1 MLNIEIQLCGLI
13 FDLILIAF
21 VARHESVGR
30 YNEKIFRQCLFV
42 YTTCVML
49 DIISVFGIKYSNA
62 IPSFVTVILCKIY
75 LVSLMVSAYFGF
87 AYTYNDVI
95 HLRENITFKKAVL
108 SICIIGGLII
118 LFLPISYI
126 YKGRVVYSYGPA
138 ANATYFF
145 APLFLMATLISTFIF
160 GKQMNVH
167 RRKAIRSWMFIE
179 MTAAVIQ
186 FFMPQYLLV
195 GFGSS
200 VGLFILYAE
209 LENPE
214 VYIDRTS
221 GCFSMETFRLYIAQ
235 EYSDVKHFSAVIVC
249 NEQDWKRSDEEEKSI
264 LVEMSDFLNTFGDAK
279 VFRLDKNDFVLI
291 YDKKSHEMNEIE
303 SAINLDVIRQR
314 FKQPWVDKYFINAKF
329 LYVPKGHIVSSM
341 DEFEEIYMRNR
352 DRFAADEDMRI
363 LDESSGEDI
372 KEYRKMVFEIR
383 DALSND
389 RVEVFYQ
396 PIYSVATDKFVSAEA
411 LARIRG
417 TDGKLIM
424 PARFIPVAEEVG
436 LIEQVGERVFSKA
449 CQCIKENQLKTKG
462 VDYIEVNL
470 SISQC
475 ENPLLSVKYDEIM
488 KNSQVRPQ
496 DINLEITENVPLNHR
511 RILLENMNKL
521 INMGCHFSLDDFG
534 TGESNLNYI
543 VDMPVQIV
551 KFDRTMIQDYFSNER
566 AKVVMK
572 ATVKMI
578 KELGMKIVAEGV
590 ETEEQV
596 EGIKELGIDYI
607 QGFYY
612 SVPLSQNDYI
622 KFIEKKN
629 KDLVA

>member
-1 MLNIEIQLCGLI
+1 MQNIEIQLCGLI
-13 FDLILIAF
+13 FDLILIIF
-21 VARHESVGR
+21 VARHESVGL

-42 YTTCVML
+42 YTTCVVL
-49 DIISVFGIKYSNA
+49 DIISVFGIMYSNA
-62 IPSFVTVILCKIY
+62 IPVLVTEILCKIY

-95 HLRENITFKKAVL
+95 HLRENITFKKVVL

-118 LFLPISYI
+118 LLLPVSYI
-126 YKGRVVYSYGPA
+126 YKGSVVYSYGPA

-145 APLFLMATLISTFIF
+145 APLFLMATLVSTFVF
-160 GKQMNVH
+160 GKQMNVL
-167 RRKAIRSWMFIE
+167 RRKAIRSWMLIE
-179 MTAAVIQ
+179 MTAAIIQ
-186 FFMPQYLLV
+186 FFLPQYLLV

-214 VYIDRTS
+214 VYIDRTA
-221 GCFSMETFRLYIAQ
+221 GCFSMETFRMYITQ
-235 EYSDVKHFSAVIVC
+235 EYADVKHFSAVIVC

-279 VFRLDKNDFVLI
+279 VFRLDENDFVLI
-291 YDKKSHEMNEIE
+291 YDKNNHEMNEIE

-314 FKQPWVDKYFINAKF
+314 FKQPWVDKYFVNAKF

-383 DALSND
+383 DALAND

-424 PARFIPVAEEVG
+424 PGRFIPVAEEVG
-436 LIEQVGERVFSKA
+436 LIEQVGERVFLKA
-449 CQCIKENQLKTKG
+449 CQCIKNNQLKAKG

-488 KNSQVRPQ
+488 KSSHVRPQ

-578 KELGMKIVAEGV
+578 KDLGMKIVAEGV

-622 KFIEKKN
+622 KFIEKMN
-629 KDLVA
+629 MDMVA